1 MQALDTLTNAQLGVE
16 KQSAAFARSKRTMNR
31 DFEESLPDGPDAA
44 VPEAEL
50 PVPVMAEAP
59 PARKTGAPLPLIAH
73 MVARFV
79 GSQEIPANE
88 IPALVQTVSAALAQ
102 IFDPAPIKAPV
113 EMPYASGPLIARRQR
128 RARRASTGRKPGRPR
143 KVAVPEPVAAP
154 TPPPAPRLVRRAE
167 AVASAPAPEFSALA
181 PQPSSMLRGV
191 VRWFDPARQ
200 SGGLRLTGIPED
212 VPVEPAVFT
221 AAGVTRLFK
230 GQEVEAQVSRA
241 DGRVR
246 VTALR
251 IPGGPAATPSASGPI
266 AAMGGRRPRMV
277 IVEKK
282 RDGLKRVAA
291 RTEAEH
297 LLGTPGEP
305 KPPR

>member
-1 MQALDTLTNAQLGVE
+1 MP
-16 KQSAAFARSKRTMNR
+16 SAA
-31 DFEESLPDGPDAA
+31 EAA
-44 VPEAEL
+44 
-50 PVPVMAEAP
+50 
-59 PARKTGAPLPLIAH
+59 PARMMEAPLPLIAH

-79 GSQEIPANE
+79 GSHEIAASE

-102 IFDPAPIKAPV
+102 ILNPAPIESPISVTEAAP
-113 EMPYASGPLIARRQR
+113 PRAARRKR
-128 RARRASTGRKPGRPR
+128 RAQRAPTGRKPGRPR
-143 KVAVPEPVAAP
+143 KVVVPEPVEAP
-154 TPPPAPRLVRRAE
+154 TPPPVPRLVRRAE
-167 AVASAPAPEFSALA
+167 AVVTAPTPEFAALA
-181 PQPSSMLRGV
+181 HQPSGALRGV

-212 VPVEPAVFT
+212 VPVEPAVFA

-241 DGRVR
+241 EGRMR

-251 IPGGPAATPSASGPI
+251 IPGGPAATPSVSGPI
-266 AAMGGRRPRMV
+266 AAMGGRKPRVV

-297 LLGTPGEP
+297 LLGSPGEP